1 MIILALDTCDSRGSV
16 AVLRDDQLLHSV
28 AHEGTTEYSLWLLP
42 AVAEALKAANISMHD
57 VDLFAVAAGPGSFT
71 GVRMGLTT
79 VKAWSEVYGKGIA
92 SVSRLEAMASEAL
105 PGSDYVAAFFDAHR
119 DQLYAGLYEVKGVAL
134 HLINEEIVAAP
145 TDFLRKVAE
154 HAGDHHVR
162 WISLDP
168 DKMLSHEAWK
178 PRAAAGERVE
188 TSPSVLSPAVGRIG
202 RQRALE
208 SRLTDVLQLDAEYVR
223 RPDAEVNWKGVA
235 KRVT

>member
-1 MIILALDTCDSRGSV
+1 MIILALDTCDARGSV
-16 AVLRDDQLLHSV
+16 AVLCDDRLLHAV
-28 AHEGTTEYSLWLLP
+28 AHEETTEYSLWLLP
-42 AVAEALKAANISMHD
+42 AVARALQAANLSMQD

-105 PGSDYVAAFFDAHR
+105 PGSNYVAAFVDAHR
-119 DQLYAGLYEVKGVAL
+119 DQVYAGLYEVKGSAL
-134 HLINEEIVAAP
+134 HLMNEEMVAAP
-145 TDFLRKVAE
+145 GDFIRNMAD
-154 HAGDHHVR
+154 HTGDHHVS

-168 DKMLSHEAWK
+168 DKMLSDDAWK
-178 PRAAAGERVE
+178 PRAASGERVE
-188 TSPSVLSPAVGRIG
+188 TCPGVLAPAVARIG

-223 RPDAEVNWKGVA
+223 RPDAELNWKGVP
-235 KRVT
+235 KRVA